1 MSSYRYSVD
10 RKFFYQQPKPRFG
23 EILNASQ
30 VTPRD
35 INKDL
40 MVKTQQTSPIK
51 KLSKTYPNKPS
62 QQIYYQRYGRRI

>member
-10 RKFFYQQPKPRFG
+10 RRFFYQQPKPRFG
-23 EILNASQ
+23 EILNANQ

-40 MVKTQQTSPIK
+40 MVKTQKTSDIK
-51 KLSKTYPNKPS
+51 NLSKSYPNKS
-62 QQIYYQRYGRRI
+62 YQGYYQRYGRRI